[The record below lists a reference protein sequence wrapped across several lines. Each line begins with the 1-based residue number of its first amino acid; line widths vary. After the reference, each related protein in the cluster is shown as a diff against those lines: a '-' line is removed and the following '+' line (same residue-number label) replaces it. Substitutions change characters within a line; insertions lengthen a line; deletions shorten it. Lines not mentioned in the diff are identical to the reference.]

1 MSSPI
6 VTVIITSY
14 NHEKYLRECLDSA
27 LSQDFADCEF
37 IVIDDNSKDSTHEI
51 LKEYASKMQIV
62 MNTENHGTYG
72 VLNQGLEM
80 AKGKYCAILNS
91 DDVWLP
97 EKIKKQ
103 VELLETEDKMTFCHT
118 YGRFIDASGKEVDGK
133 PMGFAFPKTP
143 TGNALAIFVTNNS
156 AIASAVMMR
165 TGTARKI
172 GGFDA
177 SFKNLGDWDM
187 WLKMSEEGGV
197 GFVDEE
203 LTLYRIH
210 GENTIYKTETTRAED
225 MRIRKKLFERRHELM
240 QKAHNK
246 QHMRIAMAHNIAC
259 LGSLY
264 SVSGEARMARKMYA
278 QSLKYY
284 PWRVKTMLRFFLTFA
299 PLSVRKRTL

>member
-1 MSSPI
+1 M
-6 VTVIITSY
+6 
-14 NHEKYLRECLDSA
+14 N
-27 LSQDFADCEF
+27 QDFTDCEF

-51 LKEYASKMQIV
+51 LKEYASQMQIV
-62 MNTENHGTYG
+62 MNTENRGTYG

-91 DDVWLP
+91 DDVWLNG
-97 EKIKKQ
+97 KIKKQ
-103 VELLETEDKMTFCHT
+103 VELMETDNNMSFCHT
-118 YGRFIDASGKEVDGK
+118 YGRFIDANGKEIDGK
-133 PMGFAFPKTP
+133 PMGFAFPRTP
-143 TGNALAIFVTNNS
+143 TGNVLSIFVANNS

-165 TGTARKI
+165 TETVRKV

-187 WLKMSEEGGV
+187 WLKLSEEGGV
-197 GFVDEE
+197 GFVDED

-225 MRIRKKLFERRHELM
+225 MRIRKKLFERRNELM
-240 QKAHNK
+240 QKAHDK
-246 QHMRIAMAHNIAC
+246 QGMRIAMAHNIAC

-264 SVSGEARMARKMYA
+264 SVSGQAGMARKMYL

-284 PWRVKTMLRFFLTFA
+284 PWRMKTILRFFITFA